1 MTRHSLPKAL
11 RVRRR
16 REFIHIRMA
25 RRQVGDAVLR
35 IGYASRDRG
44 SPTRLGL
51 AVGRRLGNAVAR
63 NRIKRVIRA
72 AWRQEPGLFPDSL
85 DLVVIPLNPTR
96 SRRTADVQRSLR
108 SLAATIRERQ
118 GRAQ

>member
-1 MTRHSLPKAL
+1 MVRHGLPKAL

-16 REFIHIRMA
+16 SEFARIRTA
-25 RRQVGDAVLR
+25 GRQVRDGVLR
-35 IGYASRDRG
+35 IGFASREGR

-72 AWRQEPGLFPDSL
+72 VWRQEPGLFPDGL
-85 DLVVIPLNPTR
+85 DLVVIPMNADR
-96 SRRTADVQRSLR
+96 AKCTAEVRKSLR
-108 SLAATIRERQ
+108 ALAERIRERGVR
-118 GRAQ
+118 GR